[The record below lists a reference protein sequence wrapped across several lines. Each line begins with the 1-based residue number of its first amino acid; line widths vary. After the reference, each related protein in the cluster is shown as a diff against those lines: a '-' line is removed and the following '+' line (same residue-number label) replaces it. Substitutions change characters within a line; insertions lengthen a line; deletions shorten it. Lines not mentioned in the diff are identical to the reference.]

1 MIHGDISLH
10 EERTIDFE
18 SLNTSP
24 ESYAIMRRSSLI
36 KLPNVAELKF
46 TSDFPQAHVL
56 RP

>member
-1 MIHGDISLH
+1 MIHADISLH
-10 EERTIDFE
+10 EEKTIDFG

-36 KLPNVAELKF
+36 KLLSVFVLKF
-46 TSDFPQAHVL
+46 TSDFPLAHVL